1 MGWELWSKVSL
12 RQPIG
17 SVRILYE
24 AWADYYSYLLYRK
37 TTKSNP
43 CEKACQNYHQHLSRS
58 ISSSPTTQHPPP
70 LVNYSSSPTTQHPPP
85 SSTIHHHLPLNTP
98 HPTIFLVLSTHK
110 PQRLQGR
117 DDGGLA
123 QSHRLKR
130 PYATDGSG
138 GEESDVGP
146 LPACRRTHSQGNPS
160 GRYGTMP
167 SDKTYRKMRY
177 GPQVAGLLSSARSV
191 PTPRWIPVH
200 RQYRHR
206 WAHAPAYIAIDS
218 NLVQAV

>member
-1 MGWELWSKVSL
+1 MRLGRIITVIFYIE
-12 RQPIG
+12 RQ
-17 SVRILYE
+17 
-24 AWADYYSYLLYRK
+24 
-37 TTKSNP
+37 
-43 CEKACQNYHQHLSRS
+43 Q
-58 ISSSPTTQHPPP
+58 SPT
-70 LVNYSSSPTTQHPPP
+70 LVKKLIKITT
-85 SSTIHHHLPLNTP
+85 STSHAAYHHHLIPNTHHLSLTNHHHLTLNTH

-191 PTPRWIPVH
+191 PTPR
-200 RQYRHR
+200 
-206 WAHAPAYIAIDS
+206 
-218 NLVQAV
+218 